1 MAHEIHIGYP
11 FSAANARKLASLTF
25 DVRRMRNLYLSI
37 LAVLASSTALSLTI
51 WDGGQLEALK
61 RSELILIGVATEMT
75 IIQTAQ
81 RGTDVVFSHGR
92 LKVQVKRVVIP
103 SDAKVA
109 DTLEVDYGYNP
120 GDYSWKGYKDKE
132 LVYVLRQKEKDAK
145 DVITRAQALRF
156 WYFAYRLEDLDRV
169 LELRTQLQ
177 GGADPKSLT
186 NNIPKEMQSSQ

>member
-1 MAHEIHIGYP
+1 
-11 FSAANARKLASLTF
+11 
-25 DVRRMRNLYLSI
+25 MRNLYLSI